1 MLVCAA
7 MLTSSDTAPTGRP
20 ASFLNR
26 FEGGVLVIAFLLSM
40 LIPLIDAIGRP
51 FGGFSVPGSSEYR
64 AQLTLWLALLG
75 GLLAARERQHLT
87 LSTAEAIGKVKMRDA
102 ARVFSSAVAAAVCGV
117 LAFSAYG
124 VVIADKE
131 QGKVLAMGIPVWVS
145 ECVMPIAMGLLAVR
159 LAWGASERWGGRAI
173 AFLAIGAAFA
183 IGLVPQ
189 FAGSL
194 ALPLV
199 ALIVMAALVGA
210 PVFVAMGGIALVLFF
225 KDAVP
230 VSAVTADIYRLMVS
244 PTLPAIPLLT
254 ACGYVMAESNASQR
268 LVRFF
273 RALFGWMPGGVAVLV
288 ACVCALFTTFT
299 GGSGVTI
306 MALGGLL
313 LPILIKDGYPEGFSL
328 GLVTAS
334 GSLGLLL
341 PPSLP
346 VILYAVVAN
355 VPADSLYLAGLLPG
369 LLLILIVAIY
379 GMVVGKRIK
388 AARAPFSLK
397 EALVSG
403 WHAKWELSVP
413 VTVVV
418 LFATGLTTMVEAAA
432 VAFAYA
438 IVVECF
444 ITRDIHLFRE
454 LPRVLIKAAVLCGAV
469 LLLLSSALG
478 LTSWLVDAQ
487 IPDLLLT
494 AVKAHIHS
502 QHVFLLV
509 LNMVLLVLGSVLE
522 IYSAIVILAPLVAPI
537 GAAFGVD
544 PVHLGVVFLA
554 NLELGFL
561 FPPAGLNL
569 FLSSSRFGTPLPKLY
584 RHVVPFLI
592 ILGLG
597 TLAITYLPQMTVGVL
612 HLLGK

>member
-1 MLVCAA
+1 MHAQPQVSPIRRAGAL
-7 MLTSSDTAPTGRP
+7 LRS
-20 ASFLNR
+20 L
-26 FEGGVLVIAFLLSM
+26 EGGVLVVAFLLSM
-40 LIPLIDAIGRP
+40 LIPLVDAIGRP
-51 FGGFSVPGSSEYR
+51 FGGFAIPGSSEYR

-75 GLLAARERQHLT
+75 GLLAARERHHLT
-87 LSTAEAIGKVKMRDA
+87 LSTAEAIGK
-102 ARVFSSAVAAAVCGV
+102 ARVREAAGVFAGAVAAAVCAV
-117 LAFSAYG
+117 LAWSAYG
-124 VVIADKE
+124 VVLADRE
-131 QGKVLAMGIPVWVS
+131 QGKLMAIGVPVWVS
-145 ECVMPIAMGLLAVR
+145 ECVMPVAFALLAVR
-159 LAWGASERWGGRAI
+159 FAWGASAGWRGRAFAFGAI
-173 AFLAIGAAFA
+173 AG
-183 IGLVPQ
+183 V
-189 FAGSL
+189 L

-199 ALIVMAALVGA
+199 GVVLLAALVGA
-210 PVFVAMGGIALVLFF
+210 PVFVAMGGIALLLFW

-244 PTLPAIPLLT
+244 PTLPAVPLLT
-254 ACGYVMAESNASQR
+254 ACGYVMAESQASQR

-288 ACVCALFTTFT
+288 AAVCALFTTFT

-313 LPILIKDGYPEGFSL
+313 LPILLKDGYREGFSL

-334 GSLGLLL
+334 GSLGRLL

-355 VPADSLYLAGLLPG
+355 VPAESLYLAGLLPG
-369 LLLILIVAIY
+369 LLLILIVAAY
-379 GMVVGKRIK
+379 GMWVGRDLT
-388 AARAPFSLK
+388 AHRQSFHLR
-397 EALVSG
+397 EALVAG
-403 WHAKWELSVP
+403 WHARWELSVP
-413 VTVVV
+413 VLVVV

-444 ITRDIHLFRE
+444 VTRDIHWRRE
-454 LPRVLIKAAVLCGAV
+454 LPGVLVKASVLCGAV
-469 LLLLSSALG
+469 LILLASALG

-487 IPDLLLT
+487 IPDQLLRF
-494 AVKAHIHS
+494 VQAHIHS
-502 QHVFLLV
+502 QGMFLLV
-509 LNMVLLVLGSVLE
+509 LNVVLLVLGSVLE

-544 PVHLGVVFLA
+544 PIHLGVVFLA

-569 FLSSSRFGTPLPKLY
+569 FLSSSRFGKPLPELY

-592 ILGLG
+592 ILGAG
-597 TLAITYLPQMTVGVL
+597 TLAITYLPQMTIGVL
-612 HLLGK
+612 RLIGKG

>member
-1 MLVCAA
+1 MH
-7 MLTSSDTAPTGRP
+7 TASALP
-20 ASFLNR
+20 ASGRRPLLHSI
-26 FEGGVLVIAFLLSM
+26 EGGFLVVAFLLSM
-40 LIPLIDAIGRP
+40 LIPLIDALGRP

-64 AQLTLWLALLG
+64 AQLTLWLAFIG
-75 GLLAARERQHLT
+75 GLIAARERQHLT
-87 LSTAEAIGKVKMRDA
+87 LSTAEAIGKVKLRDA
-102 ARVFSSAVAAAVCGV
+102 ARVFSSAIAAAVCAV
-117 LAFSAYG
+117 LAYSAYG
-124 VVIADKE
+124 VVVADRE
-131 QGKVLAMGIPVWVS
+131 SGKVLALGIPVWVS
-145 ECVMPIAMGLLAVR
+145 ECVMPVALGLLSIR
-159 LAWGASERWGGRAI
+159 LAMAASPRWPGR
-173 AFLAIGAAFA
+173 LLAFA
-183 IGLVPQ
+183 CVGAGLSLGLVPQ
-189 FAGSL
+189 WSGSI
-194 ALPLV
+194 AIPLV
-199 ALIVMAALVGA
+199 AVILAAALVGA
-210 PVFVAMGGIALVLFF
+210 PVFVAMGGIALALFF
-225 KDAVP
+225 KDSVP

-254 ACGYVMAESNASQR
+254 ACGYVMAESQASQR

-273 RALFGWMPGGVAVLV
+273 RAIFGWMPGGVAVLV
-288 ACVCALFTTFT
+288 AAVCALFTTFT

-313 LPILIKDGYPEGFSL
+313 LPILVKDGYPEEFSL

-369 LLLILIVAIY
+369 LLLILIVAAY
-379 GMVVGKRIK
+379 GMHVGRKVKGGRQAFSAREALTSFW
-388 AARAPFSLK
+388 AAR
-397 EALVSG
+397 
-403 WHAKWELSVP
+403 WELSVP
-413 VTVVV
+413 IIVVG

-444 ITRDIHLFRE
+444 VTRDIHPFKQ
-454 LPRVLIKAAVLCGAV
+454 LPGVLVKAGVLCGAV
-469 LLLLSSALG
+469 LILLSSALG

-487 IPDLLLT
+487 IPDLLLK
-494 AVKAHIHS
+494 AVQAHIHS
-502 QHVFLLV
+502 QHMFLLV
-509 LNMVLLVLGSVLE
+509 LNLVLLVLGSVLE

-569 FLSSSRFGTPLPKLY
+569 FLSSSRFGKPLPLLY
-584 RHVVPFLI
+584 RTVVPFLL
-592 ILGLG
+592 ILGAG
-597 TLAITYLPQMTVGVL
+597 TLAITYLPQMTTGVL

>member
-1 MLVCAA
+1 MH
-7 MLTSSDTAPTGRP
+7 TAPSVPAAGRRP
-20 ASFLNR
+20 FLHSL
-26 FEGGVLVIAFLLSM
+26 EGGFLVVAFLLSM

-64 AQLTLWLALLG
+64 AQLTLWLAFVG
-75 GLLAARERQHLT
+75 GLIAARERQHLT
-87 LSTAEAIGKVKMRDA
+87 LSTAEAIGKVSVRDA
-102 ARVFSSAVAAAVCGV
+102 ARVFSSSVAAAVCAV
-117 LAFSAYG
+117 LAYSAYG
-124 VVIADKE
+124 VVVADKE
-131 QGKVLAMGIPVWVS
+131 QGHVLAIGIPVWVS
-145 ECVMPIAMGLLAVR
+145 ECVMPVALSLLAVR
-159 LAWGASERWGGRAI
+159 LAFGASTRWPGRAI
-173 AFLAIGAAFA
+173 AFASIAAGLSL
-183 IGLVPQ
+183 GLVPQ
-189 FAGSL
+189 WSGSL

-199 ALIVMAALVGA
+199 AVILGAALVGA
-210 PVFVAMGGIALVLFF
+210 PVFVAMGGIALALFF
-225 KDAVP
+225 KDSVP

-273 RALFGWMPGGVAVLV
+273 RAVFGWMPGGVAVLV
-288 ACVCALFTTFT
+288 AVVCALFTTFT

-306 MALGGLL
+306 MALGGIL

-379 GMVVGKRIK
+379 GMVVGRRVKGGRQRFVFREAIVSFW
-388 AARAPFSLK
+388 AAR
-397 EALVSG
+397 
-403 WHAKWELSVP
+403 WELSVP
-413 VTVVV
+413 VIVVG
-418 LFATGLTTMVEAAA
+418 LFVTGLTTMVEAAA

-438 IVVECF
+438 ICVECF
-444 ITRDIHLFRE
+444 VTRDIHPFKD
-454 LPRVLIKAAVLCGAV
+454 LPGVLVKAGVLCGAV
-469 LLLLSSALG
+469 LILLASALG

-487 IPDLLLT
+487 IPDALLKL
-494 AVKAHIHS
+494 VQAHIHS

-509 LNMVLLVLGSVLE
+509 LNLVLLVLGSVLE

-537 GAAFGVD
+537 GAAYGVD

-569 FLSSSRFGTPLPKLY
+569 FLSSSRFGKPLPTLY
-584 RHVVPFLI
+584 RTVVPFLV
-592 ILGLG
+592 ILGIG

-612 HLLGK
+612 RLLGK

>member
-1 MLVCAA
+1 MPAHTGGAPAA
-7 MLTSSDTAPTGRP
+7 GAR
-20 ASFLNR
+20 SFVHR
-26 FEGGVLVIAFLLSM
+26 FEGGVLVVAFLLSM
-40 LIPLIDAIGRP
+40 AVPLIDALGRP
-51 FGGFSVPGSSEYR
+51 FHGFGVPGSSEYR

-75 GLLAARERQHLT
+75 GLLAARERHHLT
-87 LSTAEAIGKVKMRDA
+87 LSTAEAIGRAKLRDA

-117 LAFSAYG
+117 LAYSAYG
-124 VVIADKE
+124 VVQADRQ
-131 QGKVLAMGIPVWVS
+131 QGKLLAIGLPVWVS
-145 ECVMPIAMGLLAVR
+145 ECVMPVAFALLAAR
-159 LAWGASERWGGRAI
+159 MAWGASDRWPGRAVAFAAI
-173 AFLAIGAAFA
+173 AAAFA
-183 IGLVPQ
+183 LGLVP
-189 FAGSL
+189 AAAPALS
-194 ALPLV
+194 LPLV
-199 ALIVMAALVGA
+199 AVIVLAALVGA
-210 PVFVAMGGIALVLFF
+210 PVFVAMGGIALALFF
-225 KDAVP
+225 RDSVP

-244 PTLPAIPLLT
+244 PTLPAVPLLT
-254 ACGYVMAESNASQR
+254 ACGYVMAESQASQR

-273 RALFGWMPGGVAVLV
+273 RSLFGWMPGGVAVLV
-288 ACVCALFTTFT
+288 AAVCALFTTFT

-313 LPILIKDGYPEGFSL
+313 LPILLKDGYPEGFSL

-369 LLLILIVAIY
+369 LLLILIVAGY
-379 GMVVGKRIK
+379 GMAVGRKHTSGRQAFSLREAAAAGW
-388 AARAPFSLK
+388 AAR
-397 EALVSG
+397 
-403 WHAKWELSVP
+403 WELSVP
-413 VTVVV
+413 VIVVG
-418 LFATGLTTMVEAAA
+418 LFSTGLTTMVEAAA
-432 VAFAYA
+432 VAFACA

-444 ITRDIHLFRE
+444 VTRDIHPVRE
-454 LPRVLIKAAVLCGAV
+454 LPGVLVKAAVLCGSV
-469 LLLLSSALG
+469 LILLSSALG

-494 AVKAHIHS
+494 TVKAHIHS
-502 QHVFLLV
+502 QHLFLLA
-509 LNMVLLVLGSVLE
+509 LNVVLLVLGSVLE

-569 FLSSSRFGTPLPKLY
+569 FLSSSRFGKPLPQLY
-584 RHVVPFLI
+584 RHVVPFLV
-592 ILGLG
+592 ILGAG

-612 HLLGK
+612 RLLGK

>member
-1 MLVCAA
+1 MHAEAA
-7 MLTSSDTAPTGRP
+7 P
-20 ASFLNR
+20 AAGPRSFLHR
-26 FEGGVLVIAFLLSM
+26 LEGGVLVVAFLLSM
-40 LIPLIDAIGRP
+40 AIPLIDAIGRP
-51 FGGFSVPGSSEYR
+51 FHGFSLPGASEYR

-75 GLLAARERQHLT
+75 GLLAARERHHLT
-87 LSTAEAIGKVKMRDA
+87 LSTAEAIGRAKLRDA
-102 ARVFSSAVAAAVCGV
+102 ARVFSSAVAAAVCAV
-117 LAFSAYG
+117 LAYSAYG
-124 VVIADKE
+124 VVHADRE
-131 QGKVLAMGIPVWVS
+131 QGKVLAIGVPVWVS
-145 ECVMPIAMGLLAVR
+145 ECVMPVALGLLAAR
-159 LAWGASERWGGRAI
+159 LAWGASERWPGRAV
-173 AFLAIGAAFA
+173 AFA
-183 IGLVPQ
+183 AIPVAFALGLVPT
-189 FAGSL
+189 AAHGL

-199 ALIVMAALVGA
+199 AVIVLAALVGA

-225 KDAVP
+225 RDGVP

-244 PTLPAIPLLT
+244 PTLPAVPLLT
-254 ACGYVMAESNASQR
+254 ACGYVMAESHASQR

-273 RALFGWMPGGVAVLV
+273 RAVFGWMPGGVAVLV
-288 ACVCALFTTFT
+288 AAVCALFTTFT

-313 LPILIKDGYPEGFSL
+313 LPILLKDGYPEGFSL

-369 LLLILIVAIY
+369 LLLILIVAGY
-379 GMVVGKRIK
+379 GMVIGRKHVSERQAFSWRE
-388 AARAPFSLK
+388 AA
-397 EALVSG
+397 VSG
-403 WHAKWELSVP
+403 WAARWELSVP
-413 VTVVV
+413 VIVVG
-418 LFATGLTTMVEAAA
+418 LFSTGLTTMVEAAA

-438 IVVECF
+438 MVVECF
-444 ITRDIHLFRE
+444 VTRDIHPIRE
-454 LPRVLIKAAVLCGAV
+454 LPGVLVKASVLCGAV
-469 LLLLSSALG
+469 LILLSSALG

-494 AVKAHIHS
+494 SVRSHIHS
-502 QHVFLLV
+502 QHVFLLA
-509 LNMVLLVLGSVLE
+509 LNLVLLVLGSVLE

-544 PVHLGVVFLA
+544 PIHLGVVFLA

-569 FLSSSRFGTPLPKLY
+569 FLASSRFGRPLPQLY
-584 RHVVPFLI
+584 RHVVPFLV
-592 ILGLG
+592 ILGAG

-612 HLLGK
+612 RLLGK

>member
-1 MLVCAA
+1 MHTASDAA
-7 MLTSSDTAPTGRP
+7 VTRRSPLHA
-20 ASFLNR
+20 L
-26 FEGGVLVIAFLLSM
+26 EGNVLVLAMLLSM
-40 LIPLIDAIGRP
+40 AIPLVDALGRP
-51 FGGFSVPGSSEYR
+51 FGGFTLPGSSEYR

-75 GLLAARERQHLT
+75 GLLAAREGAHLT
-87 LSTAEAIGKVKMRDA
+87 LSTSEAIGRAKVRSA
-102 ARVFSSAVAAAVCGV
+102 ARVFSSAVAAAVCAV
-117 LAFSAYG
+117 LAYSAYG
-124 VVIADKE
+124 VVMADRE
-131 QGKVLAMGIPVWVS
+131 AGKVLAIGLPVWVS
-145 ECVMPIAMGLLAVR
+145 ECVMPVALALLALR
-159 LAWGASERWGGRAI
+159 IAWGASAKWPGRI
-173 AFLAIGAAFA
+173 AAFA
-183 IGLVPQ
+183 AIGGALALGAVPWI
-189 FAGSL
+189 APGI

-199 ALIVMAALVGA
+199 ALILLAALVGA

-225 KDAVP
+225 RDGVP

-244 PTLPAIPLLT
+244 PTLPAVPLLT
-254 ACGYVMAESNASQR
+254 ACGYVMAESQASQR

-288 ACVCALFTTFT
+288 AAVCALFTTFT

-313 LPILIKDGYPEGFSL
+313 LPILLKDGYKEGFSL

-369 LLLILIVAIY
+369 LLLILIVAVY
-379 GMVVGKRIK
+379 GMVVGRNLT
-388 AARAPFSLK
+388 AHRQAFQLQ
-397 EALVSG
+397 EAFVAG
-403 WHAKWELSVP
+403 WAAKWELSVP
-413 VTVVV
+413 LVVIG

-444 ITRDIHLFRE
+444 ITRDIHWWRE
-454 LPRVLIKAAVLCGAV
+454 LPAVLVKASVLCGAV
-469 LLLLSSALG
+469 LILLSSALG

-487 IPDLLLT
+487 IPDQLLT
-494 AVKAHIHS
+494 FVRSHIHS
-502 QHVFLLV
+502 QAVFLLV
-509 LNMVLLVLGSVLE
+509 LNVVLLVLGSVLE

-569 FLSSSRFGTPLPKLY
+569 FLSSSRFSKPLPELY

-597 TLAITYLPQMTVGVL
+597 TLAITYLPQLTVGVL
-612 HLLGK
+612 QLLGKSQ

>member
-1 MLVCAA
+1 MHAHTEGAPAA
-7 MLTSSDTAPTGRP
+7 GAR
-20 ASFLNR
+20 SFVHR
-26 FEGGVLVIAFLLSM
+26 FEGGVLVVAFLLSM
-40 LIPLIDAIGRP
+40 AVPLIDALGRP
-51 FGGFSVPGSSEYR
+51 FHGFGVPGSSEYR

-75 GLLAARERQHLT
+75 GLLAARERHHLT
-87 LSTAEAIGKVKMRDA
+87 LSTAEAIGRAKLRDA

-117 LAFSAYG
+117 LAYSAYG
-124 VVIADKE
+124 VVQADRQ
-131 QGKVLAMGIPVWVS
+131 QGKLLAIGLPVWVS
-145 ECVMPIAMGLLAVR
+145 ECVMPVAFGLLAAR
-159 LAWGASERWGGRAI
+159 MAWGASDRWPGRAVAFAAI
-173 AFLAIGAAFA
+173 AAAFA
-183 IGLVPQ
+183 LGLVP
-189 FAGSL
+189 AAAPALS
-194 ALPLV
+194 LPLV
-199 ALIVMAALVGA
+199 AVIVLAALVGA
-210 PVFVAMGGIALVLFF
+210 PVFVAMGGIALALFF
-225 KDAVP
+225 RDSVP

-244 PTLPAIPLLT
+244 PTLPAVPLLT
-254 ACGYVMAESNASQR
+254 ACGYVMAESQASQR

-273 RALFGWMPGGVAVLV
+273 RSVFGWMPGGVAVLV
-288 ACVCALFTTFT
+288 AAVCALFTTFT

-313 LPILIKDGYPEGFSL
+313 LPILLKDGYPEGFSL

-369 LLLILIVAIY
+369 LLLILIVAGY
-379 GMVVGKRIK
+379 GMAVGRKHISGRQAFSLREAAAAGW
-388 AARAPFSLK
+388 AAR
-397 EALVSG
+397 
-403 WHAKWELSVP
+403 WELSVP
-413 VTVVV
+413 VIVVG
-418 LFATGLTTMVEAAA
+418 LFSTGLTTMVEAAA

-444 ITRDIHLFRE
+444 VTRDIHPVRE
-454 LPRVLIKAAVLCGAV
+454 LPGVLVKAAVLCGSV
-469 LLLLSSALG
+469 LILLSSALG

-494 AVKAHIHS
+494 TVKAHIHS
-502 QHVFLLV
+502 QHLFLLA
-509 LNMVLLVLGSVLE
+509 LNVVLLVLGSVLE

-569 FLSSSRFGTPLPKLY
+569 FLSSSRFGKPLPQLY
-584 RHVVPFLI
+584 RHVVPFLV
-592 ILGLG
+592 ILGAG

-612 HLLGK
+612 RLLGK

>member
-1 MLVCAA
+1 MHTTAQQAA
-7 MLTSSDTAPTGRP
+7 TGKK
-20 ASFLNR
+20 SFLHS
-26 FEGGVLVIAFLLSM
+26 FEGGVLVVAFLLSM
-40 LIPLIDAIGRP
+40 LIPLIDALGRP
-51 FGGFSVPGSSEYR
+51 FGGFSVSGSSEYR

-87 LSTAEAIGKVKMRDA
+87 LSTAEAIGRVQLRDA
-102 ARVFSSAVAAAVCGV
+102 ARVFSQSVAAAVCAV
-117 LAFSAYG
+117 LSYSAYG
-124 VVIADKE
+124 VVHADRE
-131 QGKVLAMGIPVWVS
+131 SGKVLEIGVPVWVS
-145 ECVMPIAMGLLAVR
+145 ECVMPIALALLAVR
-159 LAWGASERWGGRAI
+159 LAWGASQRWQGRLVAFAAI
-173 AFLAIGAAFA
+173 AAGLSLGLIPSAAPAIAY
-183 IGLVPQ
+183 
-189 FAGSL
+189 
-194 ALPLV
+194 PLV
-199 ALIVMAALVGA
+199 AVILLAALVGA

-225 KDAVP
+225 KDGVP

-254 ACGYVMAESNASQR
+254 GCGFIMAESNASQR

-273 RALFGWMPGGVAVLV
+273 RAVFGWMPGGVAVLV
-288 ACVCALFTTFT
+288 AAVCALFTTFT

-369 LLLILIVAIY
+369 LLLILIVAGY
-379 GMVVGKRIK
+379 GMFVGRRIK
-388 AARAPFSLK
+388 SPRQAFKLR
-397 EALVSG
+397 EALVAG

-413 VTVVV
+413 LVVV
-418 LFATGLTTMVEAAA
+418 GLFASGLTTMVEAAA

-444 ITRDIHLFRE
+444 ITRDIHVFRE
-454 LPRVLIKAAVLCGAV
+454 LPGVLVKASVLCGAV
-469 LLLLSSALG
+469 LILLSSALG

-494 AVKAHIHS
+494 AVKTHIHS
-502 QHVFLLV
+502 QHMFLLV
-509 LNMVLLVLGSVLE
+509 LNLVLLVLGSVLE

-569 FLSSSRFGTPLPKLY
+569 FLASSRFGKPLPQLY
-584 RHVVPFLI
+584 RHVVPFLL
-592 ILGLG
+592 ILGAG

-612 HLLGK
+612 RLLGK

>member
-1 MLVCAA
+1 MQPQAEGAPAA
-7 MLTSSDTAPTGRP
+7 GARSALH
-20 ASFLNR
+20 R
-26 FEGGVLVIAFLLSM
+26 FEGGVLVVAFLLSM
-40 LIPLIDAIGRP
+40 AIPIIDALGRP
-51 FGGFSVPGSSEYR
+51 FHGGVPGSAEYR

-75 GLLAARERQHLT
+75 GLLAARERHHLT
-87 LSTAEAIGKVKMRDA
+87 LSTAEAIGRVKLRDA
-102 ARVFSSAVAAAVCGV
+102 ARVFSSSVAAAVCGV
-117 LAFSAYG
+117 LAYSAYG
-124 VVIADKE
+124 VVQADRQ
-131 QGKVLAMGIPVWVS
+131 QGKLLAIGIPVWVS
-145 ECVMPIAMGLLAVR
+145 ECVMPLAFGLLAAR
-159 LAWGASERWGGRAI
+159 LAWGASDRWPGRAI
-173 AFLAIGAAFA
+173 AFAAVGAAFA
-183 IGLVPQ
+183 LGLQP
-189 FAGSL
+189 AAAPAL

-199 ALIVMAALVGA
+199 AVIVFAALVGA
-210 PVFVAMGGIALVLFF
+210 PVFVAMGGIALALFF
-225 KDAVP
+225 KDGVP

-244 PTLPAIPLLT
+244 PTLPAVPLLT
-254 ACGYVMAESNASQR
+254 ACGYVLAESQASQR

-273 RALFGWMPGGVAVLV
+273 RSLFGWMPGGVAVLV
-288 ACVCALFTTFT
+288 AAVCALFTTFT

-313 LPILIKDGYPEGFSL
+313 LPILLKDGYPEGFSL

-369 LLLILIVAIY
+369 LLLILIVALY
-379 GMVVGKRIK
+379 GMAVGRKHGGERQAFSLREATAAGW
-388 AARAPFSLK
+388 AAR
-397 EALVSG
+397 
-403 WHAKWELSVP
+403 WELSVP
-413 VTVVV
+413 VIVIG
-418 LFATGLTTMVEAAA
+418 LFSTGLTTMVEAAA

-444 ITRDIHLFRE
+444 VTRDIHPARE
-454 LPRVLIKAAVLCGAV
+454 LPGVLVKASVLCGSV
-469 LLLLSSALG
+469 LILLASALG

-494 AVKAHIHS
+494 TVRAHIHS
-502 QHVFLLV
+502 QHVFLLA
-509 LNMVLLVLGSVLE
+509 LNLVLLVLGSVLE

-544 PVHLGVVFLA
+544 PIHLGVVFLA

-569 FLSSSRFGTPLPKLY
+569 FLSSSRFGKPLPQLY

-592 ILGLG
+592 ILGAG

-612 HLLGK
+612 RLMGK

>member
-1 MLVCAA
+1 MHTVPSELPG
-7 MLTSSDTAPTGRP
+7 SRP
-20 ASFLNR
+20 KSFVHRL
-26 FEGGVLVIAFLLSM
+26 EGGVLVVAFLLSM
-40 LIPLIDAIGRP
+40 LIPLIDALGRP

-75 GLLAARERQHLT
+75 GLLAARERHHLT
-87 LSTAEAIGKVKMRDA
+87 LSTAEAIGKARVRDA
-102 ARVFSSAVAAAVCGV
+102 ARVFSSAVAAAVCAV
-117 LAFSAYG
+117 LAYSAYG
-124 VVIADKE
+124 VVAADRE
-131 QGKVLAMGIPVWVS
+131 QGNRLAIGLPVWVS
-145 ECVMPIAMGLLAVR
+145 ECVMPIALALLAIR
-159 LAWGASERWGGRAI
+159 LAWGASDRWGGRAL
-173 AFLAIGAAFA
+173 AFAAIGVAFA

-199 ALIVMAALVGA
+199 AIIVLAALVGA

-225 KDAVP
+225 KDSVP

-244 PTLPAIPLLT
+244 PTLPAVPLLT

-288 ACVCALFTTFT
+288 AAVCALFTTFT

-369 LLLILIVAIY
+369 LLLILIVAGY
-379 GMVVGKRIK
+379 GMVVGSRIK
-388 AARAPFSLK
+388 AARPPFSWK
-397 EALVSG
+397 EAAVSG
-403 WHAKWELSVP
+403 WAAKWELSVP
-413 VTVVV
+413 VAVVV
-418 LFATGLTTMVEAAA
+418 LFTTGLTTMVEAAA

-444 ITRDIHLFRE
+444 ITRDIHVFRE
-454 LPRVLIKAAVLCGAV
+454 LPGVLVKAAVLCGAV
-469 LLLLSSALG
+469 LILLSSALG

-487 IPDLLLT
+487 IPDLLLAT
-494 AVKAHIHS
+494 VRTHIHS

-509 LNMVLLVLGSVLE
+509 LNAVLLVLGSVLE

-569 FLSSSRFGTPLPKLY
+569 FLSSSRFRKPLPELY

-592 ILGLG
+592 ILGAG

>member
-1 MLVCAA
+1 MHADVKHP
-7 MLTSSDTAPTGRP
+7 PTGRRR
-20 ASFLNR
+20 SFLHS
-26 FEGGVLVIAFLLSM
+26 FEGGVLVVAFLLSM
-40 LIPLIDAIGRP
+40 LIPLIDALGRP
-51 FGGFSVPGSSEYR
+51 FGGFGVAGSSEYR

-87 LSTAEAIGKVKMRDA
+87 LSTAEAIGRAHVRDA
-102 ARVFSSAVAAAVCGV
+102 ARVFSQAIAAAVCAV
-117 LAFSAYG
+117 LSYSAYG
-124 VVIADKE
+124 VVHADRE
-131 QGKVLAMGIPVWVS
+131 AGKLLAIGVPVWVS
-145 ECVMPIAMGLLAVR
+145 ECVMPIALALLAVR
-159 LAWGASERWGGRAI
+159 LAWGASERWRGRLVAFAAIPAALSLGLIPSAAPAI
-173 AFLAIGAAFA
+173 AY
-183 IGLVPQ
+183 
-189 FAGSL
+189 
-194 ALPLV
+194 PLV
-199 ALIVMAALVGA
+199 AVILLAALVGA

-225 KDAVP
+225 KDGVP

-254 ACGYVMAESNASQR
+254 GCGFILAESHASQR

-273 RALFGWMPGGVAVLV
+273 RAVFGWMPGGVAVLV
-288 ACVCALFTTFT
+288 AAVCALFTTFT

-313 LPILIKDGYPEGFSL
+313 LPILLKDGYPEGFSL

-369 LLLILIVAIY
+369 LLLILIVAGY
-379 GMVVGKRIK
+379 GVFVGRRIK
-388 AARAPFSLK
+388 SPRQAFSLR
-397 EALVSG
+397 EALASG

-413 VTVVV
+413 LVVV
-418 LFATGLTTMVEAAA
+418 GLFASGLTTMVEAAA

-444 ITRDIHLFRE
+444 ITRDIHVFRE
-454 LPRVLIKAAVLCGAV
+454 LPGVLVKASVLCGAV
-469 LLLLSSALG
+469 LILLSSALG

-487 IPDLLLT
+487 IPDLLLAT
-494 AVKAHIHS
+494 VRTHIHS
-502 QHVFLLV
+502 QHMFLLV
-509 LNMVLLVLGSVLE
+509 LNLVLLVLGSVLE

-569 FLSSSRFGTPLPKLY
+569 FLASSRFGKPLPQLY
-584 RHVVPFLI
+584 RHVVPFLL
-592 ILGLG
+592 ILGAG

-612 HLLGK
+612 RLLGK

>member
-1 MLVCAA
+1 MPAHTGGAPAA
-7 MLTSSDTAPTGRP
+7 GAR
-20 ASFLNR
+20 SFVHR
-26 FEGGVLVIAFLLSM
+26 FEGGVLVVAFLLSM
-40 LIPLIDAIGRP
+40 AIPLIDALGRP
-51 FGGFSVPGSSEYR
+51 FHGFGVPGSSEYR

-75 GLLAARERQHLT
+75 GLLAARERHHLT
-87 LSTAEAIGKVKMRDA
+87 LSTAEAIGRAKLRDA

-117 LAFSAYG
+117 LAYSAYG
-124 VVIADKE
+124 VVQADRQ
-131 QGKVLAMGIPVWVS
+131 QGKLLAIGLPVWVS
-145 ECVMPIAMGLLAVR
+145 ECVMPVAFALLAAR
-159 LAWGASERWGGRAI
+159 MAWGASDRWPGRAVAFAAI
-173 AFLAIGAAFA
+173 AAAFA
-183 IGLVPQ
+183 LGLVP
-189 FAGSL
+189 AAAPALS
-194 ALPLV
+194 LPLV
-199 ALIVMAALVGA
+199 AVIVLAALVGA
-210 PVFVAMGGIALVLFF
+210 PVFVAMGGIALALFF
-225 KDAVP
+225 RDSVP

-244 PTLPAIPLLT
+244 PTLPAVPLLT
-254 ACGYVMAESNASQR
+254 ACGYVMAESQASQR

-273 RALFGWMPGGVAVLV
+273 RSLFGWMPGGVAVLV
-288 ACVCALFTTFT
+288 AAVCALFTTFT

-313 LPILIKDGYPEGFSL
+313 LPILLKDGYPEGFSL

-369 LLLILIVAIY
+369 LLLILIVAGY
-379 GMVVGKRIK
+379 GMAVGRKHISGRQAFSLREAAVAGW
-388 AARAPFSLK
+388 AAR
-397 EALVSG
+397 
-403 WHAKWELSVP
+403 WELSVP
-413 VTVVV
+413 VIVVG
-418 LFATGLTTMVEAAA
+418 LFSTGLTTMVEAAA

-444 ITRDIHLFRE
+444 VTRDIHPLRE
-454 LPRVLIKAAVLCGAV
+454 LPGVLVKAAVLCGSV
-469 LLLLSSALG
+469 LILLSSALG

-494 AVKAHIHS
+494 TVKAHIHS
-502 QHVFLLV
+502 QHLFLLA
-509 LNMVLLVLGSVLE
+509 LNVVLLVLGSVLE

-569 FLSSSRFGTPLPKLY
+569 FLSSSRFGKPLPQLY
-584 RHVVPFLI
+584 RHVVPFLV
-592 ILGLG
+592 ILGAG

-612 HLLGK
+612 RLMGK

>member
-1 MLVCAA
+1 MPAHTGGAPAA
-7 MLTSSDTAPTGRP
+7 GAR
-20 ASFLNR
+20 SFVHR
-26 FEGGVLVIAFLLSM
+26 FEGGVLVVAFLLSM
-40 LIPLIDAIGRP
+40 AIPLIDALGRP
-51 FGGFSVPGSSEYR
+51 FHGFSVPGSSEYR

-75 GLLAARERQHLT
+75 GLLAARERHHLT
-87 LSTAEAIGKVKMRDA
+87 LSTAEAIGRAKLRDA

-117 LAFSAYG
+117 LAYSAYG
-124 VVIADKE
+124 VVQADRQ
-131 QGKVLAMGIPVWVS
+131 QGKLLAIGLPVWVS
-145 ECVMPIAMGLLAVR
+145 ECVMPVAFGLLAAR
-159 LAWGASERWGGRAI
+159 MAWGASDRWPGRAVAFAAI
-173 AFLAIGAAFA
+173 AAAFA
-183 IGLVPQ
+183 LGLVP
-189 FAGSL
+189 AAAPALS
-194 ALPLV
+194 LPLV
-199 ALIVMAALVGA
+199 AVIVLAALVGA
-210 PVFVAMGGIALVLFF
+210 PVFVAMGGIALALFF
-225 KDAVP
+225 RDSVP

-244 PTLPAIPLLT
+244 PTLPAVPLLT
-254 ACGYVMAESNASQR
+254 ACGYVMAESQASQR

-273 RALFGWMPGGVAVLV
+273 RSVFGWMPGGVAVLV
-288 ACVCALFTTFT
+288 AAVCALFTTFT

-313 LPILIKDGYPEGFSL
+313 LPILLKDGYPEGFSL

-369 LLLILIVAIY
+369 LLLILIVAGY
-379 GMVVGKRIK
+379 GMAVGRKHISGRQAFSLREAAAAGW
-388 AARAPFSLK
+388 AAR
-397 EALVSG
+397 
-403 WHAKWELSVP
+403 WELSVP
-413 VTVVV
+413 VIVVG
-418 LFATGLTTMVEAAA
+418 LFSTGLTTMVEAAA
-432 VAFAYA
+432 VAFGYA

-444 ITRDIHLFRE
+444 VTRDIHPVRE
-454 LPRVLIKAAVLCGAV
+454 LPGVLVKAAVLCGSV
-469 LLLLSSALG
+469 LILLSSALG

-494 AVKAHIHS
+494 TVKAHIHS
-502 QHVFLLV
+502 QHLFLLA
-509 LNMVLLVLGSVLE
+509 LNVVLLVLGSVLE

-569 FLSSSRFGTPLPKLY
+569 FLSSSRFGKPLPQLY
-584 RHVVPFLI
+584 RHVVPFLV
-592 ILGLG
+592 ILGAG

-612 HLLGK
+612 RLMGK

>member
-1 MLVCAA
+1 MLVCAP
-7 MLTSSDTAPTGRP
+7 MHTAAQRHPPGRLY
-20 ASFLNR
+20 SFVHR
-26 FEGGVLVIAFLLSM
+26 FEGGVLVVAFLLSM
-40 LIPLIDAIGRP
+40 LIPLVDALGRP
-51 FGGFSVPGSSEYR
+51 FGGFGVPGSSEYR

-75 GLLAARERQHLT
+75 GLLAARQRQHLT
-87 LSTAEAIGKVKMRDA
+87 LSTAEAIGKAKVRDA
-102 ARVFSSAVAAAVCGV
+102 ARVFSSAIAAAVCAV
-117 LAFSAYG
+117 LAYSAYG
-124 VVIADKE
+124 VVLADRE
-131 QGKVLAMGIPVWVS
+131 QGKLLAIGVPVWVS
-145 ECVMPIAMGLLAVR
+145 ECVMPLALALLALR
-159 LAWGASERWGGRAI
+159 LAWAASEGWRGRTLAYAAI
-173 AFLAIGAAFA
+173 PAGLSLRPLHGAAHS
-183 IGLVPQ
+183 I
-189 FAGSL
+189 

-199 ALIVMAALVGA
+199 GLILLAALVGA

-225 KDAVP
+225 RDGVP
-230 VSAVTADIYRLMVS
+230 VSAVSADIYRLMSS
-244 PTLPAIPLLT
+244 PTLPAVPLLT
-254 ACGYVMAESNASQR
+254 ACGYVLAESNASQR

-273 RALFGWMPGGVAVLV
+273 RALFGWLPGGVAVLV
-288 ACVCALFTTFT
+288 AAVCALFTTFT

-313 LPILIKDGYPEGFSL
+313 LPVLLKDGYPEGFSL

-355 VPADSLYLAGLLPG
+355 VPAASLYLPG
-369 LLLILIVAIY
+369 LLLILIVALY
-379 GMVVGKRIK
+379 GMQVGRRIK
-388 AARAPFSLK
+388 TPRQAFSAR
-397 EALVSG
+397 EALAAG
-403 WHAKWELSVP
+403 WSAKWELSVP
-413 VTVVV
+413 LLVVG

-438 IVVECF
+438 IGVECF
-444 ITRDIHLFRE
+444 VTRDIHPFRE
-454 LPRVLIKAAVLCGAV
+454 LPRVLVKASVLCGAV
-469 LLLLSSALG
+469 LILLSSALG

-487 IPDLLLT
+487 IPDALL
-494 AVKAHIHS
+494 AFVRAHIHS
-502 QHVFLLV
+502 QHVFLLA
-509 LNMVLLVLGSVLE
+509 LNLVLLVLGSVLE

-569 FLSSSRFGTPLPKLY
+569 FLSSSRFGKPLPQLY
-584 RHVVPFLI
+584 RHVVPFLL
-592 ILGLG
+592 ILGAG

-612 HLLGK
+612 RLLGK